1 MFMERIVDTLRR
13 WREKSDLRNT
23 LSRMDDRQLADIGL
37 SRSDIDAVVSG
48 HYHRSSVHG
57 A

>member
-1 MFMERIVDTLRR
+1 MERIVDTLRR

>member
-1 MFMERIVDTLRR
+1 MILERIVDSFRR

-48 HYHRSSVHG
+48 HYHRPPMQG